1 MSLMVRLIVLATLL
15 AGWLVPAQQAH
26 AQGASELRMRRIVFF
41 SRFEQG
47 RNYFYAGQYLES
59 AAYFRSLLQ
68 DSTDLP
74 PFIALRVKYFY
85 GASLDELK
93 IAISG
98 QGYLQE
104 VLASNISVDLWADA
118 AVRVVRALRADQRY
132 AEIVPIWQQASAR
145 VPTPKLL
152 DPIRWEVAR
161 AYDAQGKHDDAIFVL
176 DPIDTRSEYY
186 GPAQYLIGILQ
197 QKTKRTQGA
206 METFTNLSQRKSD
219 LDFWGK
225 SELADMAV
233 LAIARIYFDQGDY
246 SRALVTYRKVGDLFR
261 DRAQVLFE
269 MAWCYA
275 SLEQY
280 DGAIAQ
286 LAELIA
292 LFPASQQ
299 AKDAMLLS
307 GYFRMQDKQFE
318 LSYDTFATAEVAYN
332 KVATTL
338 RQFIGRVPTDL
349 LLGQMVSKTALEAQG
364 LPTQVTQWIESGPTI
379 REARRV
385 EESITN
391 VERALSSIQ
400 NDLQEIRILTAAYG
414 ASFRNPLTL
423 ELRVRDDAAR
433 ALADIQRQILE
444 LMAKPFR
451 DTMRNNEYAMLNRS
465 QQVLDELLNV
475 IDVQAGRTRTVAITK
490 QDSLQ
495 GVGDYMRLVEPQTF
509 GGFADPATL
518 PYQVDFR
525 GTDVLRSYRETLTQR
540 QGLSLILMGVS
551 GEEDALWAMVID
563 LITQQ
568 REILESAL
576 RRMNVWG
583 KYDFLVSLD
592 RMYQKSMGLQSLVV
606 ELSQL
611 LQQVR
616 EKTLVEVMES
626 TEEQGRLLADLQ
638 AVAAEQAALV
648 NRQRYLAIAAA
659 VKGVQFEISE
669 IGVNAAI
676 GKLDLNWRIN
686 KNEELLRQSVQRA
699 ESERSQQM
707 KASYKR
713 IVDRLEKPM
722 ASAKEMV
729 LPDAVRSQ
737 LGQDVDSDEIAEM
750 LKAISEAEQQLATA
764 TFVKDE
770 LKRGTESMLHR
781 KGTVGW

>member
-1 MSLMVRLIVLATLL
+1 MVRILALAALL
-15 AGWLVPAQQAH
+15 VVAAMPTPHAH

-74 PFIALRVKYFY
+74 PFIALRVKYYY

-104 VLASNISVDLWADA
+104 VLSSNISIDLWSDA
-118 AVRVVRALRADQRY
+118 AARVIRSLRAEQRFSD
-132 AEIVPIWQQASAR
+132 IDPIWQQASAR

-161 AYDAQGKHDDAIFVL
+161 SYDAQGRLDDAIFAL

-186 GPAQYLIGILQ
+186 GPAQYMIGILQ

-206 METFTNLSQRKSD
+206 METFTSLSQRRAD

-225 SELADMAV
+225 SELVDMSV
-233 LAIARIYFDQGDY
+233 LAIARLYFDQGDY
-246 SRALVTYRKVGDLFR
+246 SRALVTYRKVGDSFT
-261 DRAQVLFE
+261 DRAQVLLE

-280 DGAIAQ
+280 DGAIEQ
-286 LAELIA
+286 LGELITRY
-292 LFPASQQ
+292 PASEQ
-299 AKDAMLLS
+299 AKDAILLA

-318 LSYDTFATAEVAYN
+318 LSYDTFATAEAAYN
-332 KVATTL
+332 KVAQTM

-349 LLGQMVSKTALEAQG
+349 LLGQTVSKAAMEAQG
-364 LPTQVTQWIESGPTI
+364 LPTQVTLWVESSPAI
-379 REARRV
+379 RDARKV
-385 EESITN
+385 EQSIQN
-391 VERALSSIQ
+391 VERALSAIQ

-433 ALADIQRQILE
+433 ALADIQKQILE

-451 DTMRNNEYAMLNRS
+451 DAMRNNEYAMLNRS
-465 QQVLDELLNV
+465 QQVLEELLNV
-475 IDVQAGRTRTVAITK
+475 IDIQAGRTRAVAITK

-495 GVGDYMRLVEPQTF
+495 GVGDYMRLVEPETF

-525 GTDVLRSYRETLTQR
+525 GNEVLRSYRETLTQR
-540 QGLSLILMGVS
+540 QGLSQILMGVS

-576 RRMNVWG
+576 RRMQVWG

-611 LQQVR
+611 LLQVR

-626 TEEQGRLLADLQ
+626 TEEQARMLAELQ
-638 AVAAEQAALV
+638 ALAAEQSTLV
-648 NRQRYLAIAAA
+648 GRQRFLAIAAA
-659 VKGVQFEISE
+659 IKGVQFEVSE
-669 IGVNAAI
+669 VGVNAAI

-686 KNEELLRQSVQRA
+686 KNEEQMRQSIQRA
-699 ESERSQQM
+699 EAERSQQM
-707 KASYKR
+707 KAAYKR
-713 IVDRLEKPM
+713 IVDRLDRPISTSVDKME
-722 ASAKEMV
+722 
-729 LPDAVRSQ
+729 LPAAVREQ
-737 LGQDVDSDEIAEM
+737 LGEDVDSGEIAEM
-750 LKAISEAEQQLATA
+750 LKMIAEAEQQLGTA
-764 TFVKDE
+764 TFVKNE
-770 LKRGTESMLHR
+770 LQRGTESMLHR